1 MGIFSNFKKKVIEK
15 TDDLLI
21 KTFDKE
27 FLEEPIFTDPNYF
40 ENIAKEIIPE
50 ESIPQFKKEYDGD
63 EQMYQDLIEYK
74 YKDNFDC
81 TSEEFFKLYYSDRKI
96 RNDYQKSIFIV
107 YTGGILNPNERV
119 IIPRARA
126 NEYPNCKKYTLYTK
140 VSNNLYAAKDPVL
153 APYAQYDIGQE
164 LLTGNA
170 LDAMGKPWFGDALE
184 NF

>member
-1 MGIFSNFKKKVIEK
+1 MGLLPNEYDRMNNFKKKVIEK

-74 YKDNFDC
+74 YK
-81 TSEEFFKLYYSDRKI
+81 ELRKEI
-96 RNDYQKSIFIV
+96 KTQ
-107 YTGGILNPNERV
+107 L
-119 IIPRARA
+119 
-126 NEYPNCKKYTLYTK
+126 
-140 VSNNLYAAKDPVL
+140 
-153 APYAQYDIGQE
+153 
-164 LLTGNA
+164 
-170 LDAMGKPWFGDALE
+170 
-184 NF
+184 